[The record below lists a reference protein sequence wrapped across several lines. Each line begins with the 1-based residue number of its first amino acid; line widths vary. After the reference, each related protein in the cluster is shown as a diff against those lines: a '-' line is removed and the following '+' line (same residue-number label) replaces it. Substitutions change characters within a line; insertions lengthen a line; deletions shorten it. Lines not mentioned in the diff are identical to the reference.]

1 MRIVNCMMFS
11 MPLVDYQNKTDE
23 ELASIVPTDH
33 RAFVPLVRR
42 YESKLLAY
50 VRRISG
56 FQTEDAEDILQ
67 DAFMDAYRH
76 ISNFDPHLK
85 FSSWIYRI
93 VHNRTISAYRKHKSS
108 FNDKSI
114 DDEDMGFERLLAAK
128 EDSQNL
134 VESSLN
140 SKVIKQILDKLPSRD
155 KEVLVLAYLEEKSYE
170 EMSDILQAPIGTIGT
185 WIRRARMKFAK
196 LGNEYPNLIK

>member
-1 MRIVNCMMFS
+1 MIVPMS
-11 MPLVDYQNKTDE
+11 LVDYQKNTDE

-50 VRRISG
+50 IRRISG
-56 FQTEDAEDILQ
+56 FQKEDAEDILQ
-67 DAFMDAYRH
+67 DAFVDAYRH
-76 ISNFDPHLK
+76 IAGFDPHLK

-108 FNDKSI
+108 FNNVSI

-128 EDSQNL
+128 EESQNL

-140 SKVIKQILDKLPSRD
+140 SKVIKQILDKLPPRD
-155 KEVLVLAYLEEKSYE
+155 KEVLVLAYIEEKSYE
-170 EMSDILQAPIGTIGT
+170 EMSDILQAPIGTVGT
-185 WIRRARMKFAK
+185 WIRRARQKFAK
-196 LGNEYPNLIK
+196 LGDEYPNLIR